1 MPPGPTMFCALM
13 SVGAGVPGKMN
24 SSPAGM
30 FFHAE
35 RGT

>member
-1 MPPGPTMFCALM
+1 M

-35 RGT
+35 RGTWKFLERTSS